1 MLSCRSLKSCWRNER
16 PIRSSYAFYKPLS
29 CFNICDYFQ
38 PFQKASPLSTPLESK
53 DWYERPKKFI
63 LGRSEFQSFISQ
75 FVIKVKKNICTCGNF
90 TTPFSDWR
98 YLVAFRRRYSRSSR
112 AVVWNSAKL
121 YWCFWAAKNFG
132 AEVSQIF
139 CPTFI
144 SLHTVGRVA
153 KFCDDRP
160 NDFRDYRQRKKK
172 ETSAAKQNGRRPE
185 RWSVGH
191 NQIITRSW
199 VVAVIADR
207 TAYDARPVYRP
218 LSGIA
223 LVGMSIYLFTVSN
236 RSQMLML
243 ASFVADHCFLWLKY
257 TSYSKSVWRSE

>member
-1 MLSCRSLKSCWRNER
+1 MKDLSVARTHFTSLCHALIFVIIFSLFRRHRPLALHSSLKIDMNDRKSSFWVGQNSSPLFRSLW
-16 PIRSSYAFYKPLS
+16 
-29 CFNICDYFQ
+29 
-38 PFQKASPLSTPLESK
+38 SK
-53 DWYERPKKFI
+53 
-63 LGRSEFQSFISQ
+63 L
-75 FVIKVKKNICTCGNF
+75 KKNICTCGNF